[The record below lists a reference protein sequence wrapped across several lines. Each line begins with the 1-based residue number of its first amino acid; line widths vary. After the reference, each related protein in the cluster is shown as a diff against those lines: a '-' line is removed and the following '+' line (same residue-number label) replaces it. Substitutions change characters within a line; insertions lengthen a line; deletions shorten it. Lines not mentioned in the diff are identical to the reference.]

1 MIYEVKSYSDDEGRR
16 VTERI
21 PVPFNN
27 YLLLNSISYNGITI
41 IQTEM
46 GNIPI
51 PFEFP
56 TGYDLKKCFEEFDK
70 LASEKIEEIKSVRK

>member
-27 YLLLNSISYNGITI
+27 LNSISYFGITI
-41 IQTEM
+41 IQNEM

-51 PFEFP
+51 PFEIP

-70 LASEKIEEIKSVRK
+70 LASEKIEEIKSLRK

>member
-1 MIYEVKSYSDDEGRR
+1 MLMIYEVKSYSDDEGRR

-27 YLLLNSISYNGITI
+27 LNSISYNGITI